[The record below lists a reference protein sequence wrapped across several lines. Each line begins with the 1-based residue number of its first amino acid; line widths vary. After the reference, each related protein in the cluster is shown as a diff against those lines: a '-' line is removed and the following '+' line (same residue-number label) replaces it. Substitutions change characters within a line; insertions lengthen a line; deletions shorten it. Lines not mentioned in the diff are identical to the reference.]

1 MTDIPEDV
9 LDIATRAY
17 AAAPQESGCLCY
29 DCFSE
34 SHRQRM
40 RAALSALRAA
50 GYEVRPRDV
59 IARVENLLRL
69 ICDNAVDEE
78 TSTHVV
84 VSWDDGIASLIFNDA
99 QRLRKML
106 APPAP
111 VRGAGREAM
120 TDIPEEQEQGE

>member
-1 MTDIPEDV
+1 MTDIPEDAPREIMV
-9 LDIATRAY
+9 AAVIENIGPVVGTPEYLARPGNRERLEQRRQS
-17 AAAPQESGCLCY
+17 AAA
-29 DCFSE
+29 
-34 SHRQRM
+34 SHVD
-40 RAALSALRAA
+40 AALSALRAA

-69 ICDNAVDEE
+69 ICDNAVNEE

-111 VRGAGREAM
+111 SE
-120 TDIPEEQEQGE
+120 